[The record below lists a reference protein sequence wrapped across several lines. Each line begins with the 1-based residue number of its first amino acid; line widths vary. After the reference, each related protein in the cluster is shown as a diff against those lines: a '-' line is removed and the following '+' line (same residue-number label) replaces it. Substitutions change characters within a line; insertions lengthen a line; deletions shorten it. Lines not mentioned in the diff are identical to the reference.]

1 MLVPLIHSKQEASS
15 QVLKALKGE
24 TGACS
29 RERCLMHGG
38 DLNGKEIQ
46 REGIHVYVG
55 VSQVHCGEESTCWCR
70 KYKRCGFDPWVRKIP
85 WRRRR
90 VWQPP
95 PVFMPGESHG
105 QRSLAVYSPW
115 GHKESDT
122 PE

>member
-1 MLVPLIHSKQEASS
+1 
-15 QVLKALKGE
+15 
-24 TGACS
+24 
-29 RERCLMHGG
+29 MHGG

-95 PVFMPGESHG
+95 PVLMPGESHG

-115 GHKESDT
+115 GCTESDT
-122 PE
+122 TEAT